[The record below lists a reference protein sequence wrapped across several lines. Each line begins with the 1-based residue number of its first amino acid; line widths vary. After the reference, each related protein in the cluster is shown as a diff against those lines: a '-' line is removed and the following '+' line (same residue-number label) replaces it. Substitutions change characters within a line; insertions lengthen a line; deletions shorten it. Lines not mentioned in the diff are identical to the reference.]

1 MMEKGEVDGNHWEE
15 VCKHL
20 SGNLKTEALQSCL
33 GQLASSSRNLSTLTD
48 CADALNSKH
57 SQAGGNQDDRVT
69 FVQEVPTL
77 GCTGVTKAL
86 HGNLLSFTWP

>member
-1 MMEKGEVDGNHWEE
+1 MEKGEVDGNHWEE

-48 CADALNSKH
+48 CADALNIRNILKL
-57 SQAGGNQDDRVT
+57 GGIRTTVS
-69 FVQEVPTL
+69 
-77 GCTGVTKAL
+77 
-86 HGNLLSFTWP
+86 LLCRRSRL